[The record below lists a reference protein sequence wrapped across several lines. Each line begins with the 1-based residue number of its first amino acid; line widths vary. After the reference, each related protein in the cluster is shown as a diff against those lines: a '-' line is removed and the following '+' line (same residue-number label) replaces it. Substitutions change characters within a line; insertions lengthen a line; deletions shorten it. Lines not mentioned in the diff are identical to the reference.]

1 MLRFLRTHDDN
12 TEDSVLLSRF
22 KENGDKLALARLFD
36 RYLELI
42 YGLCIQ
48 YLGTSTLAEDAVMTI
63 YAELQEK
70 VPRHDIRNFKNW
82 LFTFVRNHC
91 LMHLRK
97 HKKQFIESFDPA
109 FMQSDDHWHLIDE
122 ETRENERQSAL
133 NLCMEQL
140 SAQQKACVNLFYYE
154 GHSYKE
160 IAELRNEK
168 VGTIRSFIQNGRR
181 NLKNCIEQ
189 QESEQ

>member
-1 MLRFLRTHDDN
+1 MLRFLRTKDDA
-12 TEDSVLLSRF
+12 TDDAVLLSRF
-22 KENGDKLALARLFD
+22 KEKGDKLALAHLFD

-48 YLGTSTLAEDAVMTI
+48 YLGTATLAEDAVMSI

-70 VPRHDIRNFKNW
+70 VPQHDIRNFKNW

-97 HKKQFIESFDPA
+97 HKKQQIQSFDPA
-109 FMQSDDHWHLIDE
+109 FMQSDENWHLIDE
-122 ETRENERQSAL
+122 PREENERQSAL
-133 NLCMEQL
+133 NFCLEQL
-140 SAQQKACVNLFYYE
+140 STQQKECVNLFYYE

-160 IAELRNEK
+160 IAALKQEK